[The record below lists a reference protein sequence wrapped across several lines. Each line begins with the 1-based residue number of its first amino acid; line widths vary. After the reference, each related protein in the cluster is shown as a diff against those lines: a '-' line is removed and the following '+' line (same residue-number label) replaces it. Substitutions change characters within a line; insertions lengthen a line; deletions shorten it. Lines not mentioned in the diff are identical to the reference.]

1 MKKKKPIGKQ
11 RFIYAGPPLPQLGLV
26 DRKVF
31 HDGENMKAIDYIHE
45 RWSKEIAQCKAFA
58 ELFIPLPEW
67 PAVRRALN
75 FDVARNVRGNSR
87 HAIFYREVEAWRAKQ
102 GKTKPSV
109 GVELPH
115 A

>member
-1 MKKKKPIGKQ
+1 MKKKKPIDRQ
-11 RFIYAGPPLPQLGLV
+11 RLIYAGPPLPQLGLV

-31 HDGENMKAIDYIHE
+31 HDGANMKAIDYIHK

-87 HAIFYREVEAWRAKQ
+87 HAVFYREVEKWRAKQ
-102 GKTKPSV
+102 PQAQKPSTI
-109 GVELPH
+109 ETH
-115 A
+115 NA